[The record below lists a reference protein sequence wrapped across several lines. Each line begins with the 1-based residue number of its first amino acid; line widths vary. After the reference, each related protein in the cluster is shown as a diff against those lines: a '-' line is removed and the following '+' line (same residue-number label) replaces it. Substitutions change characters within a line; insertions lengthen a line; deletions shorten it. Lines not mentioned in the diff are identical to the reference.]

1 MTPPTL
7 LPGKD
12 ASLEET
18 IAKATA
24 RLKSMSFETEAVSW
38 LNPAPDCWSVHL
50 RSTACAHLY
59 TNGKGTSRMAA
70 EASALGEFFERL
82 ATNYFFADCFL
93 DEGMA
98 PAPFLFYPDEKWFP
112 PNGSSAIPVAAQ
124 DGTELLT
131 DHLRRFYNGQ
141 GELTF
146 EDLCDHNSDSSRRGV
161 GALPF
166 IDLATGRTVYFPV
179 SLLNTLYV
187 SNGMAAGNSRAECC
201 SQALSEIVE
210 RYVKNIIISKGICL
224 PDVPMPVLRR
234 YPRLCRILDR
244 LAADGLVVRVKDGSL
259 GGKFPVICAL
269 LIDTGNGGV
278 SAAFGANLRFETAI
292 ERTLTELLQGRNLEG
307 LKHFQPPCHDL
318 AQVADPFNLE
328 SHFVDA
334 DGLLAW
340 SMFRTRADF
349 SFSSW
354 DFDGSTEQELHRLH
368 GLFSSRAIG
377 LFRAEYRH
385 LGIYSCRIVAPGMSE
400 IYPVDDLIYNNRTA
414 GTALRPDLLQ
424 LPGMDQAEL
433 AGFLDR
439 LEGLGLNDQQLL
451 APIIGILF
459 DDNCPWAT
467 LRIGELKALLLLALR
482 HHGEALHWCAW
493 CLDYAELPVQ
503 RRRLYTLLHTL
514 LGFSLADH
522 RASEYD
528 DSLTLLYQDEEIQTG
543 RAIVDGR
550 TRFPGLAFAPTWSEI
565 AQAHRRL
572 LDIYGRL
579 SAIKGTG
586 GLTPH
591 TGV

>member
-1 MTPPTL
+1 MTPATL

-12 ASLEET
+12 ASLEAT

-24 RLKSMSFETEAVSW
+24 QLKSMNFQTEAVSW

-50 RSTACAHLY
+50 RSTACAHLR
-59 TNGKGTSRMAA
+59 TNGKGTSKMAA

-82 ATNYFFADCFL
+82 ATNFFFADCFL
-93 DEGMA
+93 DEGVA
-98 PAPFLFYPDEKWFP
+98 AAPFLFYPDEKWFP
-112 PNGSSAIPVAAQ
+112 PNGSSEIPVTAP
-124 DGTELLT
+124 DGAELLT
-131 DHLRRFYNGQ
+131 DHLRRYYNGL

-166 IDLATGRTVYFPV
+166 TDLATGRTVYFPV

-210 RYVKNIIISKGICL
+210 RYVKNIIISKGISL
-224 PDVPMPVLRR
+224 PDVPMPVIRR
-234 YPRLCRILDR
+234 YPRLHRILDR
-244 LAADGLVVRVKDGSL
+244 LAAEGLVVRVKDGSL
-259 GGKFPVICAL
+259 GGQFPVICAL
-269 LIDTGNGGV
+269 LFDTGNGGAA
-278 SAAFGANLRFETAI
+278 AAFGASLRFETAV
-292 ERTLTELLQGRNLEG
+292 ERTLTELLQGHNLEG

-340 SMFRTRADF
+340 SMFRTRPDF
-349 SFSSW
+349 SFSPW
-354 DFDGSTEQELHRLH
+354 DFDGSTEQELDRLH
-368 GLFSSRAIG
+368 TLFSSRGIG
-377 LFRAEYRH
+377 LFRAEYQH

-414 GTALRPDLLQ
+414 GTALRPDLLK
-424 LPGMDQAEL
+424 LPGMDRAQL
-433 AGFLDR
+433 ANFLDR
-439 LEGLGLNDQQLL
+439 LEGLGLNDLQLL

-459 DDNCPWAT
+459 DDACAWAT
-467 LRIGELKALLLLALR
+467 LRIGELKALLLLALGD
-482 HHGEALHWCAW
+482 HQEALHWCAW
-493 CLDYAELPVQ
+493 CLDHAELPGQ

-514 LGFSLADH
+514 LGFSLAGH
-522 RASEYD
+522 GVNEYV
-528 DSLTLLYQDEEIQTG
+528 DSLTLLYQDEEIRTG
-543 RAIVDGR
+543 QAIVAGR
-550 TRFPGLAFAPTWSEI
+550 TCFPGLAFAPTWSEI
-565 AQAHRRL
+565 AREHGRL

-579 SAIKGTG
+579 SAIKSAAGRTA
-586 GLTPH
+586 PK
-591 TGV
+591 GV